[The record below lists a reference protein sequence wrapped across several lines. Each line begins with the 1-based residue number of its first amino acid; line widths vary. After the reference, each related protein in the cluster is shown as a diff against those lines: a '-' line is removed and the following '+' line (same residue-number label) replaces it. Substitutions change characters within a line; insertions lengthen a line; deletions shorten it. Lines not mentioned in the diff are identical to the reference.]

1 MPKDK
6 RGASRK
12 ISLQTSDNILKCD
25 LETLKQE
32 AFEFGAS
39 MAEIIPAEWVEIDE
53 RVRLKCSVPLCPYY
67 DKNPYCP
74 PRGPSLD
81 LMREA
86 LRRYSWALLFALDVI
101 PPREF
106 ADQNIEREAVVKWGE
121 KCLEITSRVE
131 TLAFSRGYYLAM
143 GLGQASC
150 LKILCGQERCLV
162 LGGGRCPYPLQS
174 RPSMEGSG
182 IDVFGLVTKVG
193 WEIYPIYR
201 SVDPETVPRAFSVG
215 LVFVC

>member
-6 RGASRK
+6 RGPSRK
-12 ISLQTSDNILKCD
+12 ISLQIPDNILKHD

-32 AFEFGAS
+32 AFELGAS

-53 RVRLKCSVPLCPYY
+53 RVRLKCSVPQCPHY

-81 LMREA
+81 SMREA
-86 LRRYSWALLFALDVI
+86 VRRYTWALLFALDVI
-101 PPREF
+101 PPEEF
-106 ADQNIEREAVVKWGE
+106 ADHSIEREAVVKWGE

-131 TLAFSRGYYLAM
+131 TLAFGKSYYLAM
-143 GLGQASC
+143 GLGQGSC

-162 LGGGRCPYPLQS
+162 LEGGKCPYPLQS
-174 RPSMEGSG
+174 RPSMESLG
-182 IDVFGLVTKVG
+182 IDVFRLVTKVG

-201 SVDPETVPRAFSVG
+201 SVDPKAAPRALSVG
-215 LVFVC
+215 IVFVC

>member
-1 MPKDK
+1 MAKDI
-6 RGASRK
+6 RRVSRK
-12 ISLQTSDNILKCD
+12 ISLQTRDDILKPD

-32 AFEFGAS
+32 TFELGAS
-39 MAEIIPAEWVEIDE
+39 LAEIIPSKWVEIDE

-86 LRRYSWALLFALDVI
+86 VRRYTWALLFALDVI
-101 PPREF
+101 PPEEF
-106 ADQNIEREAVVKWGE
+106 ADRSIEREAAAQWGKE
-121 KCLEITSRVE
+121 CLEITSRIE
-131 TLAFSRGYYLAM
+131 TLAFGRGYYLAM

-174 RPSMEGSG
+174 RPSMESSG
-182 IDVFGLVTKVG
+182 IDVFRLVTKVG

-201 SVDPETVPRAFSVG
+201 SVDPKTVPRALSVG
-215 LVFVC
+215 IVFIC

>member
-201 SVDPETVPRAFSVG
+201 SVDPETVPRALSVG
-215 LVFVC
+215 IVFVC

>member
-150 LKILCGQERCLV
+150 LKILCGHERCLV

-201 SVDPETVPRAFSVG
+201 SVDPETVPRALSVG
-215 LVFVC
+215 IVFVC

>member
-1 MPKDK
+1 MAKDI
-6 RGASRK
+6 RRVSRK
-12 ISLQTSDNILKCD
+12 ISLQTRDDILKPD

-32 AFEFGAS
+32 TFELGAS
-39 MAEIIPAEWVEIDE
+39 LAEIIPSKWVEIDE

-86 LRRYSWALLFALDVI
+86 VRRYTWALLFALDVI
-101 PPREF
+101 PPEEF
-106 ADQNIEREAVVKWGE
+106 ADRSIEREAAAQWGK
-121 KCLEITSRVE
+121 KCLEITSRIE
-131 TLAFSRGYYLAM
+131 TLAFGRGYYLAM

-174 RPSMEGSG
+174 RPSMESSG
-182 IDVFGLVTKVG
+182 IDVFRLVTKVG

-201 SVDPETVPRAFSVG
+201 SVDPKTVPRALSVG
-215 LVFVC
+215 IVFIC

>member
-1 MPKDK
+1 MPNDI
-6 RGASRK
+6 RGVSRK
-12 ISLQTSDNILKCD
+12 ISLQTPDNILKPD

-32 AFEFGAS
+32 AFKLGAS

-86 LRRYSWALLFALDVI
+86 VRRYTWALLFALDVV
-101 PPREF
+101 PPGEF
-106 ADQNIEREAVVKWGE
+106 ADHSIEREAVVKWGK

-131 TLAFSRGYYLAM
+131 TLAFGRGYYLAM

-150 LKILCGQERCLV
+150 LKILCGQEGCPV
-162 LGGGRCPYPLQS
+162 LRGGRCPYPLQS

-182 IDVFGLVTKVG
+182 IDVFRLVTKVG

-201 SVDPETVPRAFSVG
+201 SVDPSAVPRALSVG
-215 LVFVC
+215 IVFVC

>member
-1 MPKDK
+1 MPKDI
-6 RGASRK
+6 RGVSRK
-12 ISLQTSDNILKCD
+12 IFLQTPDNILKSD
-25 LETLKQE
+25 LEILKQE
-32 AFEFGAS
+32 AFELGAS

-86 LRRYSWALLFALDVI
+86 VRRYTWALLFALDVI
-101 PPREF
+101 PPEEF
-106 ADQNIEREAVVKWGE
+106 ADRSIEHEAVLKWGE

-131 TLAFSRGYYLAM
+131 TLAFGRGYYLAM
-143 GLGQASC
+143 GFGQASC

-162 LGGGRCPYPLQS
+162 LEGGKCPYPLQS

-182 IDVFGLVTKVG
+182 IDVFRLVTKVG

-201 SVDPETVPRAFSVG
+201 NVDPKAMPRALSVG
-215 LVFVC
+215 IVFID

>member
-12 ISLQTSDNILKCD
+12 ISLQTPDHILKSD
-25 LETLKQE
+25 LEAFKE
-32 AFEFGAS
+32 KAFELGAS

-81 LMREA
+81 TMREA
-86 LRRYSWALLFALDVI
+86 IRRYTWALLFALDVI
-101 PPREF
+101 PPEEF
-106 ADQNIEREAVVKWGE
+106 ADRSIERDAVVNWGK
-121 KCLEITSRVE
+121 KCLEIASGLE
-131 TLAFSRGYYLAM
+131 TLAFARGYYLAM

-150 LKILCGQERCLV
+150 LKVLCGQERCVV
-162 LGGGRCPYPLQS
+162 LGGGRCPHPLQS
-174 RPSMEGSG
+174 RPSMESSG
-182 IDVFGLVTKVG
+182 IDVFRLVTKAG

-201 SVDPETVPRAFSVG
+201 SVDPKAVPRALSVG
-215 LVFVC
+215 IVFVC

>member
-1 MPKDK
+1 MPKNK

-12 ISLQTSDNILKCD
+12 ISLQTPDGILKHD

-32 AFEFGAS
+32 ALELGAS

-53 RVRLKCSVPLCPYY
+53 RVRLKCSIPLCPYY

-86 LRRYSWALLFALDVI
+86 VRRYTWALLFALDVI
-101 PPREF
+101 PPEEF
-106 ADQNIEREAVVKWGE
+106 ADHSIEREAVVTWGK

-131 TLAFSRGYYLAM
+131 TLAFGRGYYLAM

-162 LGGGRCPYPLQS
+162 LGGGKCPYPLQS

-182 IDVFGLVTKVG
+182 IDVFRLVTKVG

-201 SVDPETVPRAFSVG
+201 SVDPKAVPRALSVG
-215 LVFVC
+215 IVFIS

>member
-1 MPKDK
+1 MPKEK
-6 RGASRK
+6 RGLSQK
-12 ISLQTSDNILKCD
+12 ISLQIPDNILKRD

-32 AFEFGAS
+32 AFELGAS

-81 LMREA
+81 SMREA
-86 LRRYSWALLFALDVI
+86 VRRYSWALLFALDVI
-101 PPREF
+101 PPEEF
-106 ADQNIEREAVVKWGE
+106 ADPSIEREAVVRWGK
-121 KCLEITSRVE
+121 KCLEITSRIE
-131 TLAFSRGYYLAM
+131 TLAFGKGYYLAM

-182 IDVFGLVTKVG
+182 IDVFRLVTKVG

-201 SVDPETVPRAFSVG
+201 SVDPKAALRALSVG
-215 LVFVC
+215 IVFVF

>member
-1 MPKDK
+1 M
-6 RGASRK
+6 GA
-12 ISLQTSDNILKCD
+12 CMV
-25 LETLKQE
+25 E
-32 AFEFGAS
+32 
-39 MAEIIPAEWVEIDE
+39 MIPAEWVEIDE

-86 LRRYSWALLFALDVI
+86 VRRYTWALLFALDVI
-101 PPREF
+101 PPEEF
-106 ADQNIEREAVVKWGE
+106 ADRSIEREAVVKWGK

-131 TLAFSRGYYLAM
+131 TLAFGRGYYLAM

-162 LGGGRCPYPLQS
+162 LGGGRCPHPLQS

-182 IDVFGLVTKVG
+182 IDVFRLVTKIG

-201 SVDPETVPRAFSVG
+201 SVDPKAVPRALSVG
-215 LVFVC
+215 IVFIY